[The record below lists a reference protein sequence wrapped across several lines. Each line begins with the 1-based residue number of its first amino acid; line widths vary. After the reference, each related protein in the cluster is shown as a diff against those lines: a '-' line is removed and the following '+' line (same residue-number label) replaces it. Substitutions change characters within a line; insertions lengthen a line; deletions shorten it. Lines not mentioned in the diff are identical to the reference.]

1 MEGFAHRCCC
11 CVLLA
16 YTGYTGWQQ
25 RQGVR
30 AHPASAPPGSWVR
43 PSGGPPA
50 CFQKPAWVA
59 RSWTLQEGRAAAV
72 MRPLC
77 WCITNRAQAAARPT
91 NKQTSSRRSCSCL
104 GAGVQV
110 MVVTVAPE
118 AALLLR
124 PLWAAAAAAADL
136 ITCCCSLLVWLQ
148 GEAAQQEADRHPQ
161 AS

>member
-1 MEGFAHRCCC
+1 M
-11 CVLLA
+11 
-16 YTGYTGWQQ
+16 
-25 RQGVR
+25 
-30 AHPASAPPGSWVR
+30 
-43 PSGGPPA
+43 
-50 CFQKPAWVA
+50 
-59 RSWTLQEGRAAAV
+59 
-72 MRPLC
+72 
-77 WCITNRAQAAARPT
+77 
-91 NKQTSSRRSCSCL
+91 
-104 GAGVQV
+104 QV